1 LVVLLVVV
9 DCDNCGV
16 GEVTDPVEEFESLY
30 VVLGDEQLDERI
42 DKLINKVNN
51 PPASWGA
58 S

>member
-1 LVVLLVVV
+1 VV

-42 DKLINKVNN
+42 DKLINKIKVIFFIY
-51 PPASWGA
+51 SLFK
-58 S
+58 SKSY